1 MSYLESY
8 LNTLGSQELRDSV
21 SNTSKEMVAKI
32 SENFD
37 FKSQLNCLL
46 LGNVQSGKTGQMLG
60 MISLLADKA
69 YRVFLLLT
77 TDNVDLQRQTYK
89 RVKESLVEF
98 NVVSEKDEVLFE
110 QVKTTKPI
118 VIVLK
123 KNSRVLKKWKD
134 ILVNSNVCRG
144 IPLVIFDD
152 EADAASLNTKI
163 NAGKISPINQNL
175 RLIKDTSTSSV
186 YIEVTAT
193 PQAVLLQSMV
203 SGWKP
208 SFVTYFSPGKQYLG
222 GNFFYSIPKSYCAKF
237 TAENELDQ
245 IIVDDDTVIPDGL
258 RDSILSFLIVCAYK
272 KIKGE
277 SNCNFMIHPNVK
289 ISVHNK
295 FVNRVQDFLNLL
307 TISKQEKGYDKEL
320 RRIWSDLQHTK
331 PDLPHYED
339 IKESVSQIL
348 DNTEI
353 MVIPLNSKSFVCRD
367 SNNPDALD
375 LNKGFNIVIGGNT
388 LGRGIT
394 FPHLQI
400 VYYCR
405 SAKRMQADTFWQHS
419 RIFGYDREKELI
431 RIYIPKSLYKF
442 FSELN
447 KSNQMLIEQIAQG
460 VDNLQIILPSEIRPT
475 RKNVLDTR
483 YLYTIIGGMNYFSS
497 EPIDFNTQ
505 RVDEIL
511 GDLTNIGSH
520 PSDKE
525 TIVKLLSL
533 VGSSD
538 NEDFSSNKY
547 IACVLALCSKR
558 PSIKM
563 RLIVRRN
570 RDISKGTG
578 TLLSE
583 NDRKLGDQFEDE
595 IVLTMYRVN
604 GDKSK
609 GWNGK
614 SLWIPNIK
622 FPSGICFYDTFEN
635 SENE

>member
-1 MSYLESY
+1 M
-8 LNTLGSQELRDSV
+8 
-21 SNTSKEMVAKI
+21 
-32 SENFD
+32 
-37 FKSQLNCLL
+37 
-46 LGNVQSGKTGQMLG
+46 
-60 MISLLADKA
+60 
-69 YRVFLLLT
+69 
-77 TDNVDLQRQTYK
+77 
-89 RVKESLVEF
+89 
-98 NVVSEKDEVLFE
+98 
-110 QVKTTKPI
+110 
-118 VIVLK
+118 
-123 KNSRVLKKWKD
+123 
-134 ILVNSNVCRG
+134 
-144 IPLVIFDD
+144 VIFDD